1 MNVLSAYLRLRV
13 NPLTRDYKGENMSFR
28 DFNGRSEKCRPYT
41 DGKSFR
47 DRNSKPVR
55 KTKIPEQII
64 LPEKT
69 VSKNIPPQPANQ
81 YQNHNNIPL
90 SQSASR
96 YNTPA
101 SQPVSRYINP
111 TVQQP
116 VSRYQSSIY
125 IQQPAQSVRSVPV
138 QPQQSQFLY
147 YTQNSATQQTPPSS
161 PQPAQPDQK
170 PFIPV
175 PPPQPQEKPDPSKFV
190 EEYVPTPPPKMVKA
204 KVPTIRKKVDKSNV
218 DFGGFGGTFDD
229 DPDQSTP
236 IADIPV
242 MNSID
247 DYKL

>member
-1 MNVLSAYLRLRV
+1 
-13 NPLTRDYKGENMSFR
+13 MSFR

-47 DRNSKPVR
+47 DCNSKPVR

-81 YQNHNNIPL
+81 YQNQNNIPL
-90 SQSASR
+90 SQPASR
-96 YNTPA
+96 YINTPASQPASRYINAPA
-101 SQPVSRYINP
+101 SQPVSRYINTP
-111 TVQQP
+111 ASQP
-116 VSRYQSSIY
+116 VNRYQNSVY
-125 IQQPAQSVRSVPV
+125 IQQPAQPVRSVPV

-147 YTQNSATQQTPPSS
+147 YTQNSATQQTPPPS
-161 PQPAQPDQK
+161 PQPEQK

-175 PPPQPQEKPDPSKFV
+175 PPPQPQEKPDPSKFI

-204 KVPTIRKKVDKSNV
+204 KIPAIRKKVDKSNI